1 MTKKERFFSLKA
13 KMVAALLTALMVG
26 TIFFQLTETIT
37 NTYIEQIY
45 LSEEACA
52 QRDHA
57 LLEDFV
63 RYVDEGQVNSKDNEA
78 LKIWCRRQE
87 DVYLTIYR
95 ENNLVFET
103 DGDQNSVWKNEDQTN
118 EISGEYTDAQILE
131 SDFDFTIY
139 PVQFSDGVFPVSIID
154 FSESSYYELGEF
166 LSWTVFF
173 LIILV
178 FMLIYISRV
187 TGRITKLSHQVAVIG
202 SGDLQAELK
211 EKGRDELGLLAGDVD
226 SMRHSLV
233 QGIENEKKVWRT
245 NQELIT
251 SISHDLRNP
260 LTSLIGYTELLTD
273 EIPLTEEER
282 KRYLLVCR
290 DKAYQLKGL
299 TDELFSYFLVFG
311 NTRTQQAPEV
321 MDARILLEQLLGE
334 QIARLRSEGFQI
346 QEGYL
351 QDSCQLEVDVMLL
364 KRMIDNLFS
373 NIGKYAEKEKPVQVQ
388 VCKEKAGIRLHFENY
403 VRKQKNPVES
413 TRIGVK
419 TCQKIAQI
427 MGASFFCGEENGVYR
442 TDLVIPEKSS
452 AGDKKKN
459 REKL

>member
-1 MTKKERFFSLKA
+1 M
-13 KMVAALLTALMVG
+13 
-26 TIFFQLTETIT
+26 
-37 NTYIEQIY
+37 
-45 LSEEACA
+45 
-52 QRDHA
+52 
-57 LLEDFV
+57 
-63 RYVDEGQVNSKDNEA
+63 
-78 LKIWCRRQE
+78 
-87 DVYLTIYR
+87 
-95 ENNLVFET
+95 
-103 DGDQNSVWKNEDQTN
+103 
-118 EISGEYTDAQILE
+118 
-131 SDFDFTIY
+131 
-139 PVQFSDGVFPVSIID
+139 
-154 FSESSYYELGEF
+154 
-166 LSWTVFF
+166 
-173 LIILV
+173 
-178 FMLIYISRV
+178 
-187 TGRITKLSHQVAVIG
+187 
-202 SGDLQAELK
+202 
-211 EKGRDELGLLAGDVD
+211 
-226 SMRHSLV
+226 
-233 QGIENEKKVWRT
+233 
-245 NQELIT
+245 
-251 SISHDLRNP
+251 
-260 LTSLIGYTELLTD
+260 LTD

-334 QIARLRSEGFQI
+334 QIARLRLEGFQI

-373 NIGKYAEKEKPVQVQ
+373 NIGKYAEKEKPVQVK

-452 AGDKKKN
+452 SGDKKKN